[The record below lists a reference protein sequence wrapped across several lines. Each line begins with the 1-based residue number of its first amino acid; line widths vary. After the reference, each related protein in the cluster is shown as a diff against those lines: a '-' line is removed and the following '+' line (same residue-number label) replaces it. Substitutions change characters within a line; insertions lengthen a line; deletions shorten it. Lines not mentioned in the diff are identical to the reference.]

1 MQLHGCGT
9 ALVTPFHQ
17 DGSLDD
23 AALRNLVSW
32 QIESGIDFLVPC
44 GTTGETP
51 TLTRDEWLHVID
63 TTIEVAAGRV
73 PIIAGATSNAT
84 HEAVE
89 KTKELASR
97 PGVSAILTASPYYNK
112 PTQEGQYRHFRAIAE
127 AVGDQ
132 PIILYNVPGRTAAN
146 LEPATLARLTEI
158 PNIIGVKEASG
169 IMTQIAEVIHS
180 VPETFLV
187 FSGDDAV
194 TLPVIAMGGVG
205 VISVASNEIPREM
218 AALTRAA
225 LNNDW
230 PTARAL
236 NRKYLPLM
244 QANFIESSPLPV
256 KAALAMMG
264 KIEEVYRLPLLPMRR
279 DTRSR
284 LQKIITEVGL
294 IAKPVAP
301 APAAADFFIY
311 ENWAAGPHKIVLHRG
326 ACGQCSHG
334 KGRPA
339 GHDANHARWHGPYA
353 TLAEAREAAHGMT
366 GVLIRSECKCV

>member
-23 AALRNLVSW
+23 PALRNLISW

-84 HEAVE
+84 HEAVD
-89 KTKELASR
+89 KAKELASR
-97 PGVSAILTASPYYNK
+97 PGVTAILTASPYYNK

-127 AVGDQ
+127 AVGDK

-205 VISVASNEIPREM
+205 VISVASNEIPGEM

-264 KIEEVYRLPLLPMRR
+264 KVEEVYRLPLLPMRR

-284 LQKIITEVGL
+284 LQKVITEVGL
-294 IAKPVAP
+294 IAKPAAP

-311 ENWAAGPHKIVLHRG
+311 ENWAAGPHKIVVHRG

-339 GHDANHARWHGPYA
+339 GHDPNHARWHGPYPS
-353 TLAEAREAAHGMT
+353 LAEAREAAHGMT